1 MENTGRG
8 VESTNGVRGRLGI
21 RGNVLEKYA
30 FLSWELCGR
39 EGVTLMQKGVVGRWG
54 GWEIKGG

>member
-1 MENTGRG
+1 M
-8 VESTNGVRGRLGI
+8 RGRLGI
-21 RGNVLEKYA
+21 RGNVMEKYA